1 MMSDKNKILVVD
13 DEPDILK
20 VVTFILKKSGYD
32 TFSAVDGKEALDMV
46 KDKKPDLILLDL
58 RLPVMDGNEVCRR
71 IKSDDSLKTIPV
83 LLLTAS
89 GADTVAQKTKTLGAD
104 DYIIKP
110 FSKEALLKKVDKFLK
125 KSS

>member
-1 MMSDKNKILVVD
+1 MSDKNKILVVD